1 MDAVT
6 STQDLLKYE
15 LVSSGECVVAE
26 FQSAGRGRLERTFE
40 SIPNVALLFS
50 FFIKPARSTQ
60 WGWIPL
66 VAGISVAQTL
76 NEETE
81 TNSFKTKWPN
91 DVITPSGKVC
101 GVLCERYGAGI
112 IVGVGVNVSTEPDE
126 LPVTTA
132 SSIFIETGL
141 ELDRNTLLAA
151 ILNNFAKLFMQWDS
165 EADLKPRYR
174 ALSQTI
180 GLEVSVLLPD
190 GGSIEGLAIG
200 VDDEGRLILES
211 GDLISVGDII
221 HLR

>member
-1 MDAVT
+1 MKK
-6 STQDLLKYE
+6 QE
-15 LVSSGECVVAE
+15 
-26 FQSAGRGRLERTFE
+26 Q
-40 SIPNVALLFS
+40 I
-50 FFIKPARSTQ
+50 
-60 WGWIPL
+60 
-66 VAGISVAQTL
+66 
-76 NEETE
+76 
-81 TNSFKTKWPN
+81 
-91 DVITPSGKVC
+91 
-101 GVLCERYGAGI
+101 VLR
-112 IVGVGVNVSTEPDE
+112 PDE